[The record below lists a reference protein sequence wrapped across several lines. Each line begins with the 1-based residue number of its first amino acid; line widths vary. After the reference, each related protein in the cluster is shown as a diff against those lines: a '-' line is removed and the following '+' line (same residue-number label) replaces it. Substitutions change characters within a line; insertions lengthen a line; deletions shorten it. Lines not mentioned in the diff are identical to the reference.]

1 MENGSTDSC
10 SELHQI
16 WLVLVLV
23 TCARYRLHMAFEIV
37 IGTVPKG
44 SADLGR
50 DVELLKPALIYGDRI
65 RLISPTAAM
74 LQGIAGFAYAEGE
87 QRVQVLRQAF
97 EAWGPE
103 KLHEVDVVERV
114 YTRLKRTGKKRT
126 KEELQ
131 ALMSLEST
139 INGMFNEIQQKV
151 EQMLIDAKADE
162 LASAL
167 ETGLVEIEPLLETE
181 QPGIDFT
188 DEMINTFIA
197 KLHDVLIKGQAFPL
211 FDDETGNVINLQV
224 KEGVLVPNAVATSHG
239 KQIGLAS
246 GLLSALPAF
255 PRASVS
261 EVIDIRD
268 ELRDPL
274 VRFRAGVSG
283 MATTID
289 AASFEPDFAAEV
301 DDVFHR
307 DVAPA
312 LMEIKEAIQANS
324 NLRQL
329 TRAALTDASSQI
341 VGVLSL
347 GVASQTAIPELA
359 ALGAGTVAALARA
372 AWQQKEEAEKIQQHQ
387 MYLLHRSEELLA
399 P

>member
-1 MENGSTDSC
+1 
-10 SELHQI
+10 
-16 WLVLVLV
+16 
-23 TCARYRLHMAFEIV
+23 MAFEIV

-74 LQGIAGFAYAEGE
+74 LQGIAGFAYAEGD
-87 QRVQVLRQAF
+87 QRIQVLRQAF

-126 KEELQ
+126 REELQ

-139 INGMFNEIQQKV
+139 IDGMFKEIQQKV
-151 EQMLIDAKADE
+151 EQMLVDARADE
-162 LASAL
+162 LASAM
-167 ETGLVEIEPLLETE
+167 ETGLVEIEPLLKTE
-181 QPGIDFT
+181 QPAIDFT

-224 KEGVLVPNAVATSHG
+224 QEGVFAPNAAATSHG

-255 PRASVS
+255 PRASVP
-261 EVIDIRD
+261 EIIDIRE

-274 VRFRAGVSG
+274 IRFRAAVSS

-289 AASFEPDFAAEV
+289 AASFEPDFGPEV
-301 DDVFHR
+301 NDLFHR
-307 DVAPA
+307 EVAPA
-312 LMEIKEAIQANS
+312 LLEIKEAIQANS

-329 TRAALTDASSQI
+329 TKAALADTSSQI

-359 ALGAGTVAALARA
+359 ALGATSVTAVARA
-372 AWQQKEEAEKIQQHQ
+372 AWEQRQETGRIHQHQ
-387 MYLLHRSEELLA
+387 MYLLHRSQELLNRQKG
-399 P
+399 